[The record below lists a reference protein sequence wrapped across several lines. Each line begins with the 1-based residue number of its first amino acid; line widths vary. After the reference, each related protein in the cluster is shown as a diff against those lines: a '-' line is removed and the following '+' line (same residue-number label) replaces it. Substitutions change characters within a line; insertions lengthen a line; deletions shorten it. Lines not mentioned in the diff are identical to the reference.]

1 MEASRGSGGD
11 SDWPVG
17 GGRNSWSSAGDGFE
31 AAGDTAGDT
40 AGIVNFPDFALTLW
54 VMVGYVFSKPAHAEL
69 LPQRISSSLSG
80 SGDSDFAGGS
90 GFRTN

>member
-40 AGIVNFPDFALTLW
+40 DGDTDGDTAGIVKFPDFALTLQ
-54 VMVGYVFSKPAHAEL
+54 VMVGYVFSKPAHADL
-69 LPQRISSSLSG
+69 LPQRIS
-80 SGDSDFAGGS
+80 
-90 GFRTN
+90 